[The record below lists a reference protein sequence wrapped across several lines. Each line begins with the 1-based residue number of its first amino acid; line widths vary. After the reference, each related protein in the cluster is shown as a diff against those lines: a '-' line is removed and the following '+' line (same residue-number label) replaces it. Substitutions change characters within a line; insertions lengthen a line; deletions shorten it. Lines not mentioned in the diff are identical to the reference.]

1 METQDNGFLL
11 VIDGVRKEKERLTAA
26 KLLYCLTKIIEKL
39 GNKKQRV
46 PGPDNT
52 MQRWRIGYEG
62 LKRRW
67 KRKSLEGKGLQT
79 HVLPFCHLNYIQKR
93 ICSFPKL
100 QHKITNG
107 SLGKVTH
114 RRIEPPGVWLID
126 DRTGLDLTVGHF
138 S

>member
-67 KRKSLEGKGLQT
+67 KRKSSVTAGKTWLINSSSSWLVFDKLREKSDGKLYKNQM
-79 HVLPFCHLNYIQKR
+79 KR
-93 ICSFPKL
+93 S
-100 QHKITNG
+100 
-107 SLGKVTH
+107 SLW
-114 RRIEPPGVWLID
+114 ELPGVNL
-126 DRTGLDLTVGHF
+126 LFF
-138 S
+138 SKR